1 MLQLTAKSLAR
12 RDAPDKCQS
21 AQGKGQ
27 LAASGYAVKLIARE
41 LCTVP
46 DAFDGA
52 QYLVVQNI
60 SLSSLPVSF
69 ARSPGLIIS
78 VLRPVF

>member
-1 MLQLTAKSLAR
+1 MGKMLQTR
-12 RDAPDKCQS
+12 RERDAPDKCQS
-21 AQGKGQ
+21 AQGKGKGQ
-27 LAASGYAVKLIARE
+27 LAASGYAVNLIARE

-52 QYLVVQNI
+52 QYLVVHNI
-60 SLSSLPVSF
+60 SLPVAF
-69 ARSPGLIIS
+69 ARLPGLIIS